1 MTGSPIN
8 DAIERILIP
17 AETLRARVAELAAQ
31 VSADYAGRE
40 ILLVCVLRGAV
51 FFMADLAR
59 ALTVPCALD
68 FMAVSSYGSATDS
81 SGVVRILKD
90 LDADIADRHVLIV
103 EDIIDSGLTLNYL
116 LKSLSARHP
125 ASLEICALL
134 TKPSRRRIQ
143 LGCKY
148 VGFEIANEFVVG
160 YGLDL
165 AERFRALD
173 YIGTVKPEVVA
184 ELTGDASRDS

>member
-1 MTGSPIN
+1 
-8 DAIERILIP
+8 
-17 AETLRARVAELAAQ
+17 V
-31 VSADYAGRE
+31 
-40 ILLVCVLRGAV
+40 ILLGCVLRGAV
-51 FFMADLAR
+51 FFMSDLAR
-59 ALTVPCALD
+59 ALTVPCSLD

-90 LDADIADRHVLIV
+90 LDADIAGRHVLIV

-116 LKSLSARHP
+116 LKSLSARQP

-143 LGCKY
+143 LRCKY
-148 VGFEIANEFVVG
+148 VGFEIPNEFVVG

-173 YIGTVKPEVVA
+173 YIGTVRPEVVA
-184 ELTGDASRDS
+184 ELTGEPAHSS

>member
-1 MTGSPIN
+1 MHE
-8 DAIERILIP
+8 AIDRILISR
-17 AETLRARVAELAAQ
+17 EELHQKVQELADRI
-31 VSADYAGRE
+31 SRDYAGRD
-40 ILLVCVLRGAV
+40 LLLIGILRGAV

-59 ALTVPCALD
+59 ALTVPSALD

-90 LDADIADRHVLIV
+90 LDTDIADRHVLIV

-116 LKSLSARHP
+116 LKNLSARHP
-125 ASLEICALL
+125 ATLEICALL

-143 LGCKY
+143 LPCKY
-148 VGFEIANEFVVG
+148 VGFEIPDEFVVG

-165 AERFRALD
+165 AEHFRTLD
-173 YIGTVKPEVVA
+173 YIGTLKPEVA
-184 ELTGDASRDS
+184 HELTSGSETLL

>member
-1 MTGSPIN
+1 MN
-8 DAIERILIP
+8 DAIERVLVTREQLT
-17 AETLRARVAELAAQ
+17 AKVDELAAQ
-31 VSADYAGRE
+31 ISRDYAGKE
-40 ILLVCVLRGAV
+40 LLLVGVLRGAV

-59 ALTVPCALD
+59 RISVPCALD
-68 FMAVSSYGSATDS
+68 FMAVSSYGSANDS

-90 LDADIADRHVLIV
+90 LDTDIRGRHVLVV

-116 LKSLSARHP
+116 MKSLTARKP

-143 LGCKY
+143 LACKY
-148 VGFEIANEFVVG
+148 VGFEIPNEFVVG

-165 AERFRALD
+165 AERFRTLD
-173 YIGTVKPEVVA
+173 FIGTVRKDTVA
-184 ELTGDASRDS
+184 EIVDAEGSLL

>member
-1 MTGSPIN
+1 VNP
-8 DAIERILIP
+8 AIDTVLITH
-17 AETLRARVAELAAQ
+17 EQLRGRVEELAAQ

-40 ILLVCVLRGAV
+40 ILLVGVLRGAV

-90 LDADIADRHVLIV
+90 LDTDIAGRHVLIV

-125 ASLEICALL
+125 ASLEICSLL

-143 LGCKY
+143 LPCKY
-148 VGFEIANEFVVG
+148 VGFEIPNEFVVG

-173 YIGTVKPEVVA
+173 FIGTVKPEVVA
-184 ELTGDASRDS
+184 ELTEPAHGT